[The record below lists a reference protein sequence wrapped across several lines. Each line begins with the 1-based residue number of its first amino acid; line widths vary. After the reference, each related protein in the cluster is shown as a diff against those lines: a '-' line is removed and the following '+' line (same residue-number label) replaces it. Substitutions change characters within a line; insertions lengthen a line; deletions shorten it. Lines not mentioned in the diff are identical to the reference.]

1 MRLLMAQVDDVPGE
15 QIGEFIR
22 QAEALGARN
31 VQVVAS
37 VTKKGRPGYLV
48 YLDISAEL
56 ETAAGRLLGAELGTW
71 GYRILQAEHRH
82 FDITRIETALGVTIG
97 GAAHRFALRTKVIAD
112 GADVLRVKAEH
123 DDLVTICT
131 TLRERGYRVP
141 VAVMKTAVES
151 ALHGATD
158 RSRIDISI

>member
-37 VTKKGRPGYLV
+37 VTKKGRPGYII
-48 YLDISAEL
+48 YLDISADL
-56 ETAAGRLLGAELGTW
+56 EAEAGLLLGAELGTW
-71 GYRILQAEHRH
+71 GYRVLQAEHRH
-82 FDITRIETALGVTIG
+82 FDITRVEAALGVTIG
-97 GAAHRFALRTKVIAD
+97 GAAHSFTLRTKVIAD
-112 GADVLRVKAEH
+112 GSDVLRVKAEH
-123 DDLVTICT
+123 DDLAAICA

-141 VAVMKTAVES
+141 VAILKAAVES
-151 ALHGATD
+151 ALHVATD